1 MGWNGEGGGG
11 VVGSRA
17 LSCNKRILGDKK
29 LNDIWELVLYDVI
42 TYFTAVLFKIKST
55 SLWKKDQIKI

>member
-1 MGWNGEGGGG
+1 MGWNGGGGAHEHFL
-11 VVGSRA
+11 VI
-17 LSCNKRILGDKK
+17 KEILGDKK

-55 SLWKKDQIKI
+55 SLWKKIK